1 MLTSQNIDPT
11 QAGKPKPFVL
21 LRPFIAAWQWMVPPT
36 QAHRDR
42 QSTTARVVAF
52 SLIIGICGTAILLGF
67 IYARPMH
74 DKYQDWQANRLY
86 DEARDLVND
95 GQGVQAFQKVQ
106 QAVKLSPENA
116 KVVRMNAEILT
127 LAKRPEALHYLDQ
140 LDRLGATKEDD
151 KVLRVRAL
159 MNLERPKEASQLLEE
174 MLNKQ
179 MPTDMMMKL
188 AEHVWGKSQK
198 DEMLSKSMRNYAA
211 SHPDDREHALR
222 LARVEILSGK
232 ALELSSGLRRAWA
245 VADGHDDDLS
255 LRALEL
261 LDSAPDMPPDETKK
275 LIEKLRAHPKG
286 DGWHLVAALRRQV
299 KLEPLRRDELILE
312 VVQTA
317 RGRKREDLVPIVR
330 WLVEPPQNE
339 SLKVLA
345 LVTEAEAVA
354 YKPLLDNYLT
364 ALSVLRRHAD
374 LERLVESPAV
384 SGILSHT
391 ELSFYRA
398 HLAYVTEKP
407 PEQTRSTLI
416 IAKNACD
423 VEHRADLLQ
432 RIARYAEE
440 RGHYDI
446 AEEAFRSV
454 SRDPKQERVGFD
466 GLIRMTRSNGN
477 TQGLITAAAE
487 AARRWPDDS
496 RYQEDYLYVNLLTG
510 RDVEVSLSQVHKL
523 YEMQPK
529 DYQRRLLVALACWR
543 LRDMNT
549 ATLFLNEMDLSNN
562 HLTPGQQA
570 VYAAIARDS
579 AAENASEVA
588 KLVLKDI
595 DPRARMLPEERACF
609 SKAAR

>member
-1 MLTSQNIDPT
+1 MLTSQNIDPS
-11 QAGKPKPFVL
+11 QAGKPKPFIL
-21 LRPFIAAWQWMVPPT
+21 LRPFIAAWQWLVPPT

-42 QSTTARVVAF
+42 QSTTARIVAI
-52 SLIIGICGTAILLGF
+52 SLLVGICGTAIVLGF

-74 DKYQDWQANRLY
+74 DKYQDWQANKLY
-86 DEARDLVND
+86 DEARELVND
-95 GQGVQAFQKVQ
+95 GQGMQAFQKVQ

-116 KVVRMNAEILT
+116 RVVRMNAEILT

-140 LDRLGATKEDD
+140 LDRIGATKVDD
-151 KVLRVRAL
+151 KVLRVHAL
-159 MNLERPKEASQLLEE
+159 MNLQRPKEASELLED

-188 AEHVWGKSQK
+188 AENVWGKSQK
-198 DEMLSKSMRNYAA
+198 DEMLAKSMRNYAA
-211 SHPDDREHALR
+211 SHPEDREHALR

-232 ALELSSGLRRAWA
+232 TLEHSSGLRRAWS
-245 VADGHDDDLS
+245 VAEGQDDELS

-275 LIEKLRAHPKG
+275 LIDRLRTHPKG

-312 VVQTA
+312 AVQTA
-317 RGRKREDLVPIVR
+317 RGRKREDLVPIIR

-345 LVTEAEAVA
+345 LVPESEAVA

-364 ALSVLRRHAD
+364 ALTVLQRHAD
-374 LERLVESPAV
+374 LERLVESPQV

-398 HLAYVTEKP
+398 HLAYVTEKS
-407 PEQTRSTLI
+407 PEETRSTLI
-416 IAKNACD
+416 VAKSACD
-423 VEHRADLLQ
+423 VEHRSDLLQ

-440 RGHYDI
+440 RGHFDI

-454 SRDPKQERVGFD
+454 SRDPKQERVGYD

-477 TQGLITAAAE
+477 TEGLIAASAE
-487 AARRWPDDS
+487 AVRRWPDDS
-496 RYQEDYLYVNLLTG
+496 QYQEDFLYANLLAG
-510 RDVEVSLSQVHKL
+510 RDIELALNQVHKL

-529 DYQRRLLVALACWR
+529 DYQRRLMVALACWR
-543 LRDMNT
+543 LKDMNT

-579 AAENASEVA
+579 TAENASDVA
-588 KLVLKDI
+588 KIVLKDI
-595 DPRARMLPEERACF
+595 DPRARMLPEERACYT
-609 SKAAR
+609 KAAR